1 MIHDAKI
8 HRIYMQKYG
17 KTLTYDRIFPIFCN
31 FASKINILMKYFQV
45 KFMLS
50 PYSTDASDVLSA
62 MAGEAGFESFE
73 ETSDGLLGYVQQQ
86 LYSAEALQ
94 EVLADFPFE
103 GVTITYDVREAEDRD
118 WNEQWEQ
125 EGFEPIVVSMSE
137 EGYSRSE
144 ECGVWSENTIEGI
157 IIHDGRHLPAELST
171 LLTPHS
177 TLHTPHSTLLKI
189 EIDARQAF
197 GTGTHE
203 TTRMICTALISL
215 LTPHSSLIETPS
227 IRVLDCGT
235 GTGILSICAL
245 KLGAAEA
252 IGYDI
257 DEWSVDN
264 ARHNAV
270 INGVDDRFTSLLG
283 DATIL
288 NKVEGTFNL
297 VLANINRNI
306 LLNDI
311 PQFRQKMAPDAT
323 LILSGFYTADAPL
336 LIEKA
341 VTLGLTLRQQKEE
354 NDWACL
360 IFS

>member
-8 HRIYMQKYG
+8 HRICMQKYG

-31 FASKINILMKYFQV
+31 FASKINIQMKYYEV
-45 KFMLS
+45 KFTLS

-73 ETSDGLLGYVQQQ
+73 ETSDGLFGYVQQS
-86 LYSAEALQ
+86 LFSEETLQ

-103 GVTITYDVREAEDRD
+103 GIAINYDIREAEDRD

-125 EGFEPIVVSMSE
+125 EGFEPIIISTS
-137 EGYSRSE
+137 GG
-144 ECGVWSENTIEGI
+144 CGVNSEKTPTIV
-157 IIHDGRHLPAELST
+157 IHDGRHLPEVRSDI
-171 LLTPHS
+171 S
-177 TLHTPHSTLLKI
+177 I
-189 EIDARQAF
+189 EIDAHQAF

-203 TTRMICTALISL
+203 TTRMICSALLSYL
-215 LTPHSSLIETPS
+215 SPLTIHHSPLK
-227 IRVLDCGT
+227 VLDCGT

-245 KLGAAEA
+245 KLGAKEA
-252 IGYDI
+252 VGYDI

-270 INGVDDRFTSLLG
+270 INYVDDRFTSLLG
-283 DATIL
+283 DANIL
-288 NKVEGTFNL
+288 NNVEGTFDL

-306 LLNDI
+306 LLNDL
-311 PQFRQKMAPDAT
+311 PAFRKKMSPRAR
-323 LILSGFYTADAPL
+323 LILSGFYTADSPL

-341 VTLGLTLRQQKEE
+341 TSLGLTLEQQKEDH
-354 NDWACL
+354 DWTCL
-360 IFS
+360 VFSLFNIH